1 MANRGSDADLLV
13 HRKAQLV
20 AEGAAYR
27 FEIRAAAKSVTDD
40 LHLGQLIKSVLGHVA
55 VAAYAAFKSRTES
68 SGAKLKTLLP
78 LVIGGVSALSKRSL
92 LKPVLRAALL
102 LGVGATVWL
111 AKNKRNT
118 RTR

>member
-92 LKPVLRAALL
+92 LKPALRAALL